1 MPIDTA
7 MTPKFSHFHGL
18 NGQLIGTLAYVEV
31 DNQVTYSITKIS
43 PKAKRPTRSDGR
55 KYALES
61 KHIATVHREF
71 FKHSISKK
79 GKNELMQ
86 FLNLWLIATGKMC
99 LVRKEI
105 YGYSKG

>member
-1 MPIDTA
+1 MPIDTS

-55 KYALES
+55 KYAIES

-71 FKHSISKK
+71 FKFSISKK
-79 GKNELMQ
+79 DSRQHELMK
-86 FLNLWLIATGKMC
+86 FLNLWLVATGKTC
-99 LVRKEI
+99 LPKEI
-105 YGYSKG
+105 YGHKG